1 MVSWSL
7 PYARHLYSMFS
18 PHVKDIVFAKPYISD
33 NFDMIDM
40 FIFVPV
46 STSWLCRCSRPIYSA
61 FLQSVRHI
69 FSMSVAKND
78 SIDLICGQLKPLLQL
93 IIHVGKAF
101 ISLLCSSETMHC
113 VSVSAASSL
122 KWWVMMCFVAAF
134 CYTDASGI
142 KPSGSW
148 LRSCIS

>member
-1 MVSWSL
+1 
-7 PYARHLYSMFS
+7 MFS
-18 PHVKDIVFAKPYISD
+18 PHVKDIVFAKAYISD

-40 FIFVPV
+40 FIFVPE
-46 STSWLCRCSRPIYSA
+46 STSWLRRCSRPIYSA
-61 FLQSVRHI
+61 FIQSVRHI

-101 ISLLCSSETMHC
+101 ILLLCSSETMRC

-122 KWWVMMCFVAAF
+122 K
-134 CYTDASGI
+134 
-142 KPSGSW
+142 
-148 LRSCIS
+148 